1 MQVSFTTKL
10 PQELVVTDLPIAI
23 PARLSRL
30 GLSEVINHLLEL
42 DPPRPFDF
50 VVSGELLRSSLDV
63 CVTSKGLS
71 SEEVIVVEYDLLPG
85 APDEGPSHPH
95 DDWVAGVCMRAD
107 GCLVSG
113 AYDSNVRIWPGSGAA
128 PLVLTGH
135 SDGVTSC
142 CWADEDASANT
153 CALSGSKDFTIR
165 SWAVSAAQHQ
175 WAPAFKYTGHAA
187 SVEGVAASRDGT
199 RFCSAS
205 FDKTLKVWAAPSS
218 SELADAL
225 AAFGDGAISE
235 ASTRPGR
242 AKSAKPDGKTQA
254 IKERGCTCTLL
265 GHTQAV
271 SSVAWGGDAV
281 VSGSWDHTVR
291 EWDVETQTC
300 ATTLSAGHAVTS
312 VAASTDRLLASAHH
326 DRKVHTLNSRASK
339 RVWVQGYLAH
349 KKLPSPKTLK

>member
-1 MQVSFTTKL
+1 VQVSFTTKL

-50 VVSGELLRSSLDV
+50 VVSGELLRSSLDA

-135 SDGVTSC
+135 SDCVTSC

-153 CALSGSKDFTIR
+153 CALSGSKDFTLR

-175 WAPAFKYTGHAA
+175 WAPVFKHTGHTA
-187 SVEGVAASRDGT
+187 SVEGVASSRDGT

-225 AAFGDGAISE
+225 ALFGDGAISE
-235 ASTRPGR
+235 ASSRPAR
-242 AKSAKPDGKTQA
+242 AKSAKSGGKTQA

-265 GHTQAV
+265 GHTQV
-271 SSVAWGGDAV
+271 YPS
-281 VSGSWDHTVR
+281 
-291 EWDVETQTC
+291 EI
-300 ATTLSAGHAVTS
+300 
-312 VAASTDRLLASAHH
+312 LLNPPKPCMLNPEPS
-326 DRKVHTLNSRASK
+326 TLN
-339 RVWVQGYLAH
+339 
-349 KKLPSPKTLK
+349 PNPEP